1 MDAANIV
8 RSRAIREN
16 LPIWFSLPTQI
27 LPAWSEVVSQK
38 KLDDA
43 IAALNKT
50 FGKGTVMPMS
60 QSRAAEAVDVIST
73 GNKQIDDLTGI
84 GGIPKGR
91 IVEIYGPEAGGKSTL
106 CLQIVAQAQKAGGKC
121 AYIDAENAL
130 DMTYASALGVNVE
143 DLLVSQPSCGEEGL
157 SVALALIESG
167 EISVVVVDSVAAL
180 VPRAELEGDMGDS
193 QMGLMARMM
202 GQALRKMNN
211 AVSTTGTI
219 LIFINQ
225 VRQKIGIV
233 FGNPET
239 TSGGLALRFYASL
252 RLTVT
257 RISQIKK
264 GDNVIGAKTKIET
277 KKNKLAAPSKKCE
290 VNLLYGQGFVNE

>member
-1 MDAANIV
+1 MK
-8 RSRAIREN
+8 
-16 LPIWFSLPTQI
+16 
-27 LPAWSEVVSQK
+27 SED
-38 KLDDA
+38 KLDAA
-43 IAALNKT
+43 IAALNKQ

-60 QSRAAEAVDVIST
+60 QSRAAEHVDVIST
-73 GNKQIDDLTGI
+73 GNKAIDDLTGI

-91 IVEIYGPEAGGKSTL
+91 ITEIYGPEAGGKSTL
-106 CLQIVAQAQKAGGKC
+106 CLQIVAQAQAAGGRC

-130 DMTYASALGVNVE
+130 DMTYAAALGVNVE

-157 SVALALIESG
+157 QVALGLIESG
-167 EISVVVVDSVAAL
+167 QISVIVVDSVAAL
-180 VPRAELEGDMGDS
+180 VPRAELEGDMGDA

-211 AVSTTGTI
+211 AVSTTSTI

-252 RLTVT
+252 RITVT
-257 RISQIKK
+257 RIGQIKK
-264 GDNVIGAKTKIET
+264 GDSVIGAKTKIET
-277 KKNKLAAPSKKCE
+277 KKNKLAAPAKKCE